1 MSNNEKNRDCGCGW
15 FCVFILILT
24 AVILLAFFITNTI
37 TFVDNDVLVE
47 HTCIVTR
54 VEYPITFPTVGDT
67 EFWENCDC
75 GRRCTAWGPVVN
87 IYTNASTLI
96 AHETTTQKS
105 LGYTFF
111 NESCPHGEDVRF
123 THIYMDDAAAIAERY
138 INSTIP
144 CYFTEPNSNVYLT
157 KIDNLESFV
166 GLTSA
171 FGFIIVVIMII
182 IIRSF
187 RKNDDCC
194 ISSA

>member
-1 MSNNEKNRDCGCGW
+1 
-15 FCVFILILT
+15 
-24 AVILLAFFITNTI
+24 
-37 TFVDNDVLVE
+37 
-47 HTCIVTR
+47 
-54 VEYPITFPTVGDT
+54 
-67 EFWENCDC
+67 
-75 GRRCTAWGPVVN
+75 
-87 IYTNASTLI
+87 
-96 AHETTTQKS
+96 
-105 LGYTFF
+105 
-111 NESCPHGEDVRF
+111 
-123 THIYMDDAAAIAERY
+123 MDDAAAIAERY

-194 ISSA
+194 ISSAWKQSKAKYFKNKFKFCISILRY